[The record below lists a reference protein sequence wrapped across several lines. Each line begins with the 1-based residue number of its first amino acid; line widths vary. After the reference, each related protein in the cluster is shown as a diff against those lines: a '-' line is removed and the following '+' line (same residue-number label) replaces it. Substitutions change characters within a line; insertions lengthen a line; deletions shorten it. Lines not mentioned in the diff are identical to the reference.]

1 MILELKIKNFL
12 SFKDEV
18 VFSFEAT
25 SDKYLEDYYVAEPE
39 PGVRILKMAM
49 IYGAN
54 ASGKSNVL
62 HAFDFVRSFVK
73 RIPTQS
79 EKSTEFIPFKF
90 VDNQDLPGSFDMI
103 FYIEGTKY
111 KYSLV
116 LDEEKVHSEILHYY
130 PGTQPAIIFE
140 RTLDIKNDTSI
151 LKFGSKIKLSDQAI
165 EAIQLK
171 TLKNMSVF
179 AAFTQVNIS
188 LPQLNIPLNWFR
200 KQFMPMIDPYSS
212 LTNYSDSYIKKDERV
227 KNQAL
232 DFINK
237 ADFNIS
243 AVSFKKQTTWLD
255 DEVLKL
261 IEAGSMPDEQKHK
274 LLNEKTIHVDK
285 RLFEHK
291 IIINNKVKYYSLPDE
306 LESKGTLRYYGLS
319 APFFNA
325 ISNDSFL
332 SIDEIGTALHPLLV
346 MHFLKEFLKKSNKA
360 QLLFSTHNDS
370 LLSEKDIIRKDAI
383 WFTEK
388 DKQGITSLYS
398 LSDFNIRKELSYYN
412 AYKQGKF
419 GAIPNLN
426 E

>member
-1 MILELKIKNFL
+1 MILELKFKNFL

-212 LTNYSDSYIKKDERV
+212 LTNYSDIYIKKDERV

-274 LLNEKTIHVDK
+274 LLNEKAIHIDK

>member
-1 MILELKIKNFL
+1 MILELKFKNFL

-62 HAFDFVRSFVK
+62 HAFDFVGSFVK

-261 IEAGSMPDEQKHK
+261 IEAGSMPNEQKHK
-274 LLNEKTIHVDK
+274 LLNEKAIHIDK

-388 DKQGITSLYS
+388 DNQGITSLYS

>member
-1 MILELKIKNFL
+1 MILELKFKNFL

-274 LLNEKTIHVDK
+274 LLNEKAIHIDK

-291 IIINNKVKYYSLPDE
+291 IIIKNKVKYYSLPDE

-388 DKQGITSLYS
+388 DNQGITSLYS

>member
-1 MILELKIKNFL
+1 MILELKFKNFL

-261 IEAGSMPDEQKHK
+261 IEAGSMPNEQKHK
-274 LLNEKTIHVDK
+274 LLNEKAIHIDK

-388 DKQGITSLYS
+388 DNQGITSLYS

>member
-274 LLNEKTIHVDK
+274 LLNEKAIHIDK

>member
-171 TLKNMSVF
+171 TLKNMSVI

-274 LLNEKTIHVDK
+274 LLNEKAIHIDK

-291 IIINNKVKYYSLPDE
+291 IIINNKAKYYSLPDE

>member
-1 MILELKIKNFL
+1 MILELKFKNFL

-332 SIDEIGTALHPLLV
+332 SIVEIGTALHPLLV

>member
-1 MILELKIKNFL
+1 MILELKFKNFL

-90 VDNQDLPGSFDMI
+90 VDNQDLPGSFDMV

-140 RTLDIKNDTSI
+140 RTLDIKNDTSV

-274 LLNEKTIHVDK
+274 LLNEKTIHIDK

>member
-1 MILELKIKNFL
+1 MILELKFKNFL

-274 LLNEKTIHVDK
+274 LLNEKAIHIDK

-291 IIINNKVKYYSLPDE
+291 IIIKNKVKYYSLPDE

>member
-73 RIPTQS
+73 RIPSQS

-274 LLNEKTIHVDK
+274 LLNEKAIHIDK

-291 IIINNKVKYYSLPDE
+291 IIIKNKVKYYSLPDE

>member
-1 MILELKIKNFL
+1 MILELKFKNFL

-25 SDKYLEDYYVAEPE
+25 CDKYLEDYYVAEPE

-274 LLNEKTIHVDK
+274 LLNEKAIHIDK

-291 IIINNKVKYYSLPDE
+291 IIINNKAKYYSLPDE

-346 MHFLKEFLKKSNKA
+346 MHFLKEFL
-360 QLLFSTHNDS
+360 
-370 LLSEKDIIRKDAI
+370 
-383 WFTEK
+383 
-388 DKQGITSLYS
+388 
-398 LSDFNIRKELSYYN
+398 
-412 AYKQGKF
+412 
-419 GAIPNLN
+419 
-426 E
+426 

>member
-1 MILELKIKNFL
+1 MILELKFKNFL

-274 LLNEKTIHVDK
+274 LLNEKTIHIDK

-388 DKQGITSLYS
+388 DNQGITSLYS

>member
-1 MILELKIKNFL
+1 MILELKFKNFL

-261 IEAGSMPDEQKHK
+261 IEAGSMPNEHK
-274 LLNEKTIHVDK
+274 LLNEKAIHIDK

-291 IIINNKVKYYSLPDE
+291 IIIKNKVKYYSLPDE

>member
-1 MILELKIKNFL
+1 MILELKFKNFL

-73 RIPTQS
+73 RIPSQS

-274 LLNEKTIHVDK
+274 LLNEKTIHIDK

>member
-140 RTLDIKNDTSI
+140 RTLDIKNGTSI

-227 KNQAL
+227 KYQAL

-274 LLNEKTIHVDK
+274 LLNEKAIHIDK

>member
-1 MILELKIKNFL
+1 MILELKFKNFL

-261 IEAGSMPDEQKHK
+261 IEAGSMPDEEKHK
-274 LLNEKTIHVDK
+274 LLNEKAIHIDK

-291 IIINNKVKYYSLPDE
+291 IIINNKAKYYSLPDE

>member
-1 MILELKIKNFL
+1 MILELKFKNFL

-103 FYIEGTKY
+103 FYVEGTKY

-274 LLNEKTIHVDK
+274 LLNEKAIHIDK

-291 IIINNKVKYYSLPDE
+291 IIINNKAKYYSLPDE

>member
-1 MILELKIKNFL
+1 MILELKFKNFL

-90 VDNQDLPGSFDMI
+90 VDNQNLPGSFDMI

-171 TLKNMSVF
+171 TLKNMSVL

-212 LTNYSDSYIKKDERV
+212 LTNYSDRYIKKDERV
-227 KNQAL
+227 KYQAL

-255 DEVLKL
+255 DEVLKF

-274 LLNEKTIHVDK
+274 LLNEKAIHIDK

-291 IIINNKVKYYSLPDE
+291 IIIKNKVKYYSLPDE

>member
-1 MILELKIKNFL
+1 MILELKFKNFL

-274 LLNEKTIHVDK
+274 LLNEKTIHIDK

-346 MHFLKEFLKKSNKA
+346 MHFLKEFLKMSNKA

>member
-1 MILELKIKNFL
+1 MILELKFKNFL

-200 KQFMPMIDPYSS
+200 KQFMPMIDPYSL

-274 LLNEKTIHVDK
+274 LLNEKAIHIDK

-291 IIINNKVKYYSLPDE
+291 IIINNKAKYYSLPDE

>member
-227 KNQAL
+227 KYQAL

-274 LLNEKTIHVDK
+274 LLNEKAIHIDK

-291 IIINNKVKYYSLPDE
+291 IIINNKAKYYSLPDE

-412 AYKQGKF
+412 SYKQGKF

>member
-1 MILELKIKNFL
+1 MILELKFKNFL

-73 RIPTQS
+73 RIPSQS

-274 LLNEKTIHVDK
+274 LLNEKAIHIDK

-291 IIINNKVKYYSLPDE
+291 IIINNKAKYYSLPDE

>member
-1 MILELKIKNFL
+1 MILELKFKNFL

-212 LTNYSDSYIKKDERV
+212 LTNYSDIYIKKDERV

-274 LLNEKTIHVDK
+274 LLNEKAIHIDK

-291 IIINNKVKYYSLPDE
+291 IIINNKAKYYSLPDE

>member
-1 MILELKIKNFL
+1 MILELKFKNFL

-274 LLNEKTIHVDK
+274 LLNEKAIHIDK

>member
-1 MILELKIKNFL
+1 MILELKFKNFL

-212 LTNYSDSYIKKDERV
+212 LTNYSDIYIKKDERV

-237 ADFNIS
+237 SDFNIS

-274 LLNEKTIHVDK
+274 LLNEKAIHIDK

>member
-1 MILELKIKNFL
+1 LKFKNFL

-73 RIPTQS
+73 RIPSQS

-274 LLNEKTIHVDK
+274 LLNEKAIHIDK

-291 IIINNKVKYYSLPDE
+291 IIINNKAKYYSLPDE

>member
-1 MILELKIKNFL
+1 MILELKFKNFL

>member
-1 MILELKIKNFL
+1 MILELKFKNFL

-200 KQFMPMIDPYSS
+200 KQFMPMTDPYSS

-274 LLNEKTIHVDK
+274 LLNEKTIHIDK

>member
-1 MILELKIKNFL
+1 MILELKFKNFL

-261 IEAGSMPDEQKHK
+261 IEAGSMPNEQKHK
-274 LLNEKTIHVDK
+274 LLNEKAIHIDK

-291 IIINNKVKYYSLPDE
+291 IIINNKAKYYSLPDE

>member
-274 LLNEKTIHVDK
+274 LLNEKAIHIDK

-291 IIINNKVKYYSLPDE
+291 IIINNKAKYYSLPDE

>member
-1 MILELKIKNFL
+1 MILELKFKNFL

-140 RTLDIKNDTSI
+140 RTLDIKNGTSI

-274 LLNEKTIHVDK
+274 LLNEKTIHIDK

>member
-274 LLNEKTIHVDK
+274 LLNEKTIHIDK

>member
-1 MILELKIKNFL
+1 MILELKFKNFL

-274 LLNEKTIHVDK
+274 LLNEKAIHIDK

-346 MHFLKEFLKKSNKA
+346 MHFLKELLKKSNKA

>member
-1 MILELKIKNFL
+1 
-12 SFKDEV
+12 
-18 VFSFEAT
+18 
-25 SDKYLEDYYVAEPE
+25 
-39 PGVRILKMAM
+39 
-49 IYGAN
+49 
-54 ASGKSNVL
+54 
-62 HAFDFVRSFVK
+62 
-73 RIPTQS
+73 
-79 EKSTEFIPFKF
+79 
-90 VDNQDLPGSFDMI
+90 
-103 FYIEGTKY
+103 
-111 KYSLV
+111 
-116 LDEEKVHSEILHYY
+116 
-130 PGTQPAIIFE
+130 
-140 RTLDIKNDTSI
+140 
-151 LKFGSKIKLSDQAI
+151 
-165 EAIQLK
+165 
-171 TLKNMSVF
+171 MSVF

-274 LLNEKTIHVDK
+274 LLNEKAIHIDI

-325 ISNDSFL
+325 ISN
-332 SIDEIGTALHPLLV
+332 
-346 MHFLKEFLKKSNKA
+346 
-360 QLLFSTHNDS
+360 
-370 LLSEKDIIRKDAI
+370 
-383 WFTEK
+383 
-388 DKQGITSLYS
+388 
-398 LSDFNIRKELSYYN
+398 
-412 AYKQGKF
+412 
-419 GAIPNLN
+419 
-426 E
+426 

>member
-1 MILELKIKNFL
+1 MILELKFKNFL

-274 LLNEKTIHVDK
+274 LLNEKAIHIDK

-388 DKQGITSLYS
+388 DNQGITSLYS

>member
-1 MILELKIKNFL
+1 MILELKFKNFL

-274 LLNEKTIHVDK
+274 LLNEKTIHIDK

-346 MHFLKEFLKKSNKA
+346 MSFFERILKKSNKA

>member
-1 MILELKIKNFL
+1 MILELKFKNFL

-212 LTNYSDSYIKKDERV
+212 LTNYSDRYIKKDDRV

-274 LLNEKTIHVDK
+274 LLNEKTIHIDK

>member
-1 MILELKIKNFL
+1 MILELKFKNFL

-140 RTLDIKNDTSI
+140 RTLDIKNDTSV

-274 LLNEKTIHVDK
+274 LLNEKAIHIDK

-291 IIINNKVKYYSLPDE
+291 IIINNKAKYYSLPDE